1 MIRHLFKLVW
11 NRKRANALLLLEIF
25 FSFLVVFGVAT
36 LGLFTWSN
44 YRRPLGFEWHDVWDV
59 ALDVKQDSDDTWT
72 PEQVERFNR
81 LLAETRALPQVVAVA
96 GSLMTP
102 FGFNSSN
109 GGWTSAAGR
118 DVRSEV
124 VEVSA
129 DYDRVMGIQVEEG
142 RWFEPSDAA
151 QPWRAAVVSRSLAR
165 ELYGDASPLGKPVR
179 ESEIEERIVGVISDF
194 RRAGELSIPDNIFLR
209 LIRDG
214 NPADRPGRHLAVRVR
229 PGTPAAFEEDL
240 VRRMQAVA
248 PDWSFEVQP
257 LSRLRDSAFRF
268 RLAPVALGG
277 IIAFFLLSMVALG
290 LLGVLWQSLLRRTRE
305 MGLRRAAGASAL
317 AVQRQVLLEQVVLT
331 TLGVALGLVL
341 VLQLPLLGVVHWV
354 GKPVFAGGIGLA
366 VLVLYGLTTLC
377 GLYPSWMARRLQPA
391 EALRYE

>member
-1 MIRHLFKLVW
+1 MIRHLFRLVW

-25 FSFLVVFGVAT
+25 FSFLVVFGVST

-44 YRRPLGFEWHDVWDV
+44 YRRPLGFVWQDVWDV
-59 ALDVKQDSDDTWT
+59 ALDVQEGSDDFWT
-72 PEQVERFNR
+72 AEQRERFSR
-81 LLAETRALPQVVAVA
+81 LLAETRALAPVAAVA
-96 GSLMTP
+96 GSLETP
-102 FGFNSSN
+102 FGFNQSD
-109 GGWTSAAGR
+109 GGWKNAVGR
-118 DVRSEV
+118 DVRSEM
-124 VEVSA
+124 VEVTT
-129 DYDRVMGIQVEEG
+129 DYDQVMGLRVEEG
-142 RWFEPSDAA
+142 RWFEPADAA

-165 ELYGDASPLGKPVR
+165 DLYGDASPLGKPVR
-179 ESEIEERIVGVISDF
+179 KGDIEERIVGVVSDF
-194 RRAGELSIPDNIFLR
+194 RRAGELSFPGNVFLR
-209 LIRDG
+209 LIRES
-214 NPADRPGRHLAVRVR
+214 NPADRPGRHILVRVR

-257 LSRLRDSAFRF
+257 LARLREAAFRF
-268 RLAPVALGG
+268 RLAPVAIGG
-277 IIAFFLLSMVALG
+277 IVAFFLLSMVALG

-317 AVQRQVLLEQVVLT
+317 AVQRQVLLEQAVLT

-341 VLQLPLLGVVHWV
+341 VLQLPLLGVVRWV
-354 GKPVFAGGIGLA
+354 GQPVFAGGIGVA